1 MPHLLVLR
9 VWPTGR
15 LLVLSD
21 AEPYAGMSVVLN
33 LYLPT
38 KHSLPITDDG

>member
-1 MPHLLVLR
+1 M
-9 VWPTGR
+9 GR

-21 AEPYAGMSVVLN
+21 AEPYAGMSVFN

-38 KHSLPITDDG
+38 KHSLRIADDG